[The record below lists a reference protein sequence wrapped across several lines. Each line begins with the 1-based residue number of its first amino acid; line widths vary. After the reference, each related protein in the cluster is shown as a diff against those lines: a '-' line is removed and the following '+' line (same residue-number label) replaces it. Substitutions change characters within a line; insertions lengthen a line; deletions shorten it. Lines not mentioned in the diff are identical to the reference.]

1 MRNTRYASLA
11 ARKFGFSIIVEG
23 RAKPSCHFVHLIL
36 LSSGPKV
43 PKSGP
48 FKNEG
53 IHEFWGASRASFLT
67 VFATLLVAS
76 RKVAS
81 KDVCIGMWS
90 RFGNGRARATKSLAF
105 SFFSKFQMARKFQR
119 RSRGPRPGQ
128 TGTAPHKVSPGWDF
142 REGAKF
148 PAPGFEFP
156 ARDQIRLSNSLQD
169 RIGNSA
175 KRPRNISALAIHLP
189 PDFVQIRKNS
199 LHFPC

>member
-1 MRNTRYASLA
+1 MVQSYAQ
-11 ARKFGFSIIVEG
+11 ARKNYFFG
-23 RAKPSCHFVHLIL
+23 
-36 LSSGPKV
+36 
-43 PKSGP
+43 
-48 FKNEG
+48 
-53 IHEFWGASRASFLT
+53 ASFLT
-67 VFATLLVAS
+67 VATLLVAS

-81 KDVCIGMWS
+81 TRCMYRNVVALWEWPGKGDEIPRVQ
-90 RFGNGRARATKSLAF
+90 L
-105 SFFSKFQMARKFQR
+105 FSKFQMARKFQR
-119 RSRGPRPGQ
+119 RSSGPRPGK